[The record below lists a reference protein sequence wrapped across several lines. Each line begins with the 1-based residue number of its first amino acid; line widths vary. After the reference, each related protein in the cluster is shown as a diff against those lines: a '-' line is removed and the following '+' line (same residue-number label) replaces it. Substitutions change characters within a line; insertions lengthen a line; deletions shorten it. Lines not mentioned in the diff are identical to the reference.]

1 MFWPKNTV
9 FVKIFGSQI
18 KFCAY
23 VIYEW
28 PQSDIPFHNEP
39 SGGTRDNCAIQF
51 YLKSGKGAAWTDSP
65 CNSARCFTICE
76 LE

>member
-1 MFWPKNTV
+1 MLKQFLKMLCLMA
-9 FVKIFGSQI
+9 KS
-18 KFCAY
+18 AY

-28 PQSDIPFHNEP
+28 LQSDIPFHNEP
-39 SGGTRDNCAIQF
+39 SGGARDNCAIQF